1 MVIISNY
8 AARVFFL
15 SSVDHINFVKK
26 MNRSRSVVLLIAA
39 SVTVVA
45 GCHAPDDVADCAA
58 LAAFAAGIV
67 YGRDQQQLPW

>member
-1 MVIISNY
+1 MVIQIMPPWFS
-8 AARVFFL
+8 FL
-15 SSVDHINFVKK
+15 VRRPINFVKK